1 MTNDNNNIMIDLANN
16 RQRYK
21 INICHYCDHDKYPDG
36 KPIDPITDH
45 SAKQTEKGD
54 WKCGGRVD
62 EDTKK
67 VLMLLYS
74 NTLL

>member
-1 MTNDNNNIMIDLANN
+1 MTNIQM
-16 RQRYK
+16 
-21 INICHYCDHDKYPDG
+21 G